1 MNNFGLIISGNL
13 TGFTTFY
20 ETPNVN
26 GILNG
31 VKFNFDF
38 RDLTTILRNEDKAY
52 TISFA
57 PSIIAVSLVT
67 CLLDSFRRP
76 GVLVV
81 SVLLPRNKKVE
92 SAMNAHNSKALYQLL
107 NSIHDTFREKNFV
120 NGMLN
125 QNKAVLMQ
133 DYYSDILSS
142 YVLASDA
149 LQRPINTRIDVAAP
163 NKRLGYVKSTEDNVP
178 LYLSSLCRKSYEGYH
193 HVFIAE
199 NAPQNIDEEPVE
211 VVLYSVKIT
220 NNGQR
225 IQNVRL
231 TDKIYNLQPEEG
243 EIDID
248 KNYTYQQVANGDAGR
263 NIIASFVGEAIEI
276 TYRFGQEKRNIQF
289 SFVDG
294 DDVVP
299 FASISPRVTLS
310 NGEKF
315 NIGSENWTFEGKEI
329 YDRKTIESGN
339 SNYIIKRESANLD
352 IRRFKE
358 GSTCLIQ
365 VERCSPIKITFHAP
379 YNKPKR
385 IEFRRKNGESKVFN
399 VESNLNEVLPGRL
412 EEYTYVIDS
421 DYYDRVTGQLPPLG
435 EQSTIDLR
443 AKTDNHS
450 IPATRTNSTNHRADI
465 TPQKTGTPVRG
476 VNNGGTLKLNSGE
489 GTDQKKPV
497 KKIKNEFLL
506 IAVVLCALLL
516 GGGGYYAYSHFFGTD
531 TTETNKDGDYVC
543 NQQIRFDF
551 IDETKDSFKEEPNWN
566 FESFDDLV
574 SVTMKKADGSNDGIN
589 IENNIPSEGVWYMF
603 NVDFVKNQKTEYVAQ
618 VQLKELLDGEPI
630 IIGEQQLNSDGFP
643 ETDTLYVVQ
652 INLYT
657 RWSDLQ
663 DFAKIK
669 NAMKLCEKHK
679 IEYIEQDLY
688 NKCNN
693 KLAEIEK
700 RSNDRLK
707 GFVELFKR
715 YLAGSEPYVNKEAEA
730 TASSKDGDKPKDK
743 INAYLDATRVV
754 LEEIPTK
761 VPKPNA
767 AEKVR
772 IAAIEKA
779 YKELKNTGQISS
791 FKNLS
796 KSQADVVKK
805 LCELYNAKSSDTK
818 AIDYITKRM
827 KVQKSFSQVQ
837 ITIQKLETL

>member
-399 VESNLNEVLPGRL
+399 VESYLNEVLPGRL
-412 EEYTYVIDS
+412 EEYTYVIES
-421 DYYDRVTGQLPPLG
+421 NYYDRVTGQLPPLG
-435 EQSTIDLR
+435 EQFTIDLR

-450 IPATRTNSTNHRADI
+450 IPATRTSSTNHGADI
-465 TPQKTGTPVRG
+465 IPQKTGTFVRG
-476 VNNGGTLKLNSGE
+476 VNNGGTLKLE
-489 GTDQKKPV
+489 GD
-497 KKIKNEFLL
+497 
-506 IAVVLCALLL
+506 
-516 GGGGYYAYSHFFGTD
+516 
-531 TTETNKDGDYVC
+531 
-543 NQQIRFDF
+543 
-551 IDETKDSFKEEPNWN
+551 
-566 FESFDDLV
+566 
-574 SVTMKKADGSNDGIN
+574 
-589 IENNIPSEGVWYMF
+589 NN
-603 NVDFVKNQKTEYVAQ
+603 A
-618 VQLKELLDGEPI
+618 
-630 IIGEQQLNSDGFP
+630 
-643 ETDTLYVVQ
+643 
-652 INLYT
+652 
-657 RWSDLQ
+657 
-663 DFAKIK
+663 
-669 NAMKLCEKHK
+669 
-679 IEYIEQDLY
+679 
-688 NKCNN
+688 NN
-693 KLAEIEK
+693 KQDNHRK
-700 RSNDRLK
+700 KKN
-707 GFVELFKR
+707 
-715 YLAGSEPYVNKEAEA
+715 
-730 TASSKDGDKPKDK
+730 
-743 INAYLDATRVV
+743 TRVV
-754 LEEIPTK
+754 LAGVVSAFLLAIVVTCVFFGEDIQQFFKGTSENPDIVSYNDSIDRDLIITFVDADGDFVKSDDKISIDVFTRIVNTYVSQQEYVEKIDSTKTGVFNWTYHVRGTASDIKELSFVCSVGTSIINKETK
-761 VPKPNA
+761 VNAEKLLPDSTSLDDGLQIKLKVRTSEIKLYEELPNIISNGGIVSQNKYDELNRRINNIGLEDFAFPLKEMFKSIKAEVPKKDDKQAGRKEDKKNVKNPTQDKSQTHSQNPNEISDEVRA
-767 AEKVR
+767 QFRRKVR
-772 IAAIEKA
+772 IGKTLKVKQAPGPQQHIET
-779 YKELKNTGQISS
+779 YNT
-791 FKNLS
+791 FMKD
-796 KSQADVVKK
+796 KFKK
-805 LCELYNAKSSDTK
+805 LSVDDQNAFIESLCKEKEYGGIPSLINRYSK
-818 AIDYITKRM
+818 KIK
-827 KVQKSFSQVQ
+827 Q
-837 ITIQKLETL
+837 

>member
-199 NAPQNIDEEPVE
+199 NAPQNIDEEPIE
-211 VVLYSVKIT
+211 VVFYSVMIT

-225 IQNVRL
+225 FQNVKL

-248 KNYTYQQVANGDAGR
+248 KNFTYQQVVNREAGR
-263 NIIASFVGEAIEI
+263 NIVASFAGDTIEI

-294 DDVVP
+294 GVVVP

-339 SNYIIKRESANLD
+339 SNYVIKRESANLD
-352 IRRFKE
+352 IRRLKD
-358 GSTCLIQ
+358 GATCLIQ
-365 VERCSPIKITFHAP
+365 VEQCCQIDFSFPKP

-385 IEFRRKNGESKVFN
+385 ITLKRRNGQSKSFI
-399 VESNLNEVLPGRL
+399 VEDYLNEVLPGKR
-412 EEYTYVIDS
+412 EEYSYIIESNFYETE
-421 DYYDRVTGQLPPLG
+421 TGQMPPVGSSVNIVLITKKEKQG
-435 EQSTIDLR
+435 NI
-443 AKTDNHS
+443 A
-450 IPATRTNSTNHRADI
+450 RTNPTGQYADAKSN
-465 TPQKTGTPVRG
+465 KTGTMSKG
-476 VNNGGTLKLNSGE
+476 VNVGGTLKLDGGE
-489 GTDQKKPV
+489 GTAQKKPA
-497 KKIKNEFLL
+497 KKIKKEFFL
-506 IAVVLCALLL
+506 IAVVLCGLLL
-516 GGGGYYAYSHFFGTD
+516 GGGGYCAYTHFFNND
-531 TTETNKDGDYVC
+531 TTETNSDEDTVC
-543 NQQIRFDF
+543 NQQIRCDF
-551 IDETKDSFKEEPNWN
+551 IDETKDLFKDEPNWN
-566 FESFDDLV
+566 FVSFDDLV
-574 SVTMKKADGSNDGIN
+574 SVTMNKTDGSNDGIN
-589 IENNIPSEGVWYMF
+589 IEDKIPSEGAWYMF
-603 NVDFVKNQKTEYVAQ
+603 NVDFDKKQETEYVAQ

-643 ETDTLYVVQ
+643 ETDTLYVVK

-663 DFAKIK
+663 EFAKIK
-669 NAMKLCEKHK
+669 NAMKLCEEHK

-715 YLAGSEPYVNKEAEA
+715 YLAESGPYVKKAED
-730 TASSKDGDKPKDK
+730 TASLNDDFKPKDK
-743 INAYLDATRVV
+743 INAYLDKTSVE
-754 LEEIPTK
+754 LEKIKTN

-767 AEKVR
+767 AERVR
-772 IAAIEKA
+772 IAAIKNA
-779 YKELKNTGQISS
+779 YTELRDNGTIRSY
-791 FKNLS
+791 KNLS
-796 KSQADVVKK
+796 ESQADVVKK
-805 LCELYNAKSSDTK
+805 LQKFYETKSSDK
-818 AIDYITKRM
+818 HAYIKSRM
-827 KVQKSFSQVQ
+827 KKQKSFYQVQ
-837 ITIQKLETL
+837 LEIQQLKDL

>member
-1 MNNFGLIISGNL
+1 MNNIALIISGNL
-13 TGFTTFY
+13 TGFQNFY
-20 ETPNVN
+20 ASPNAN
-26 GILNG
+26 EIY
-31 VKFNFDF
+31 KEAKFDF
-38 RDLTTILRNEDKAY
+38 DYRNFLTFLSNDDKAY
-52 TISFA
+52 AISFA
-57 PSIIAVSLVT
+57 PSVISVSLVT
-67 CLLDSFRRP
+67 RILDSFRRP

-81 SVLLPRNKKVE
+81 SILLPRNKKVE
-92 SAMNAHNSKALYQLL
+92 SAMNAQNNKALYQLL
-107 NSIHDTFREKNFV
+107 NAVYDTFREKNFV
-120 NGMLN
+120 NGMVN
-125 QNKAVLMQ
+125 QNAAVLMQ
-133 DYYSDILSS
+133 DYYTDILSNF
-142 YVLASDA
+142 VLVPDGR
-149 LQRPINTRIDVAAP
+149 QRPINARIDVSSP

-178 LYLSSLCRKSYEGYH
+178 LYLSSLCRKSYESYH

-211 VVLYSVKIT
+211 VVFYSVKVVNT
-220 NNGQR
+220 GLVL
-225 IQNVRL
+225 QNVKL
-231 TDKIYNLQPEEG
+231 TDKIYNLRPEEG

-248 KNYTYQQVANGDAGR
+248 KNFTYQQILNGEAGR
-263 NIIASFVGEAIEI
+263 NICASIVDEAIEI
-276 TYRFGQEKRNIQF
+276 SYRFGKETKEIKF
-289 SFVDG
+289 SFRDATG
-294 DDVVP
+294 SLIP
-299 FASISPRVTLS
+299 FVSVSPRIVFS
-310 NGEKF
+310 NGEKV
-315 NIGSENWTFEGKEI
+315 NISNEVWSFEGKEI
-329 YDRKTIESGN
+329 YERKTIESGN
-339 SNYIIKRESANLD
+339 SNFTIKRESANLD
-352 IRRFKE
+352 IRRLKN
-358 GSTCLIQ
+358 GSECLIH
-365 VERCSPIKITFHAP
+365 VEQSSPINIKFPAP
-379 YNKPKR
+379 YNKLKQ
-385 IEFRRKNGESKVFN
+385 ITFRRNNGESKVFN
-399 VESNLNEVLPGRL
+399 AEGYLNEVLPGRL
-412 EEYTYVIDS
+412 EEYTYVIES
-421 DYYDRVTGQLPPLG
+421 NYYERVMGQLPPLG
-435 EQSTIDLR
+435 VPFTIDLR

-450 IPATRTNSTNHRADI
+450 IPATRTTSTNHRADI

-506 IAVVLCALLL
+506 IAVVLCALLI
-516 GGGGYYAYSHFFGTD
+516 GGGGYYAYKHFFGKD
-531 TTETNKDGDYVC
+531 TTETSKDGDYVC

-603 NVDFVKNQKTEYVAQ
+603 NVDFVKKQKTEYVAQ
-618 VQLKELLDGEPI
+618 VQLKELLDEEPI

-643 ETDTLYVVQ
+643 ETDTLYVVNL
-652 INLYT
+652 NLYT

-663 DFAKIK
+663 EFAKIK

-715 YLAGSEPYVNKEAEA
+715 YLAGSKPYVNKEAEA

-743 INAYLDATRVV
+743 INAYLDATGVV

-772 IAAIEKA
+772 IDAIEKA
-779 YKELKNTGQISS
+779 YKELKNTGQIRS

-796 KSQADVVKK
+796 RSQADVVKK
-805 LCELYNAKSSDTK
+805 LGDLYKAKSSATK
-818 AIDYITKRM
+818 NITNRM
-827 KVQKSFSQVQ
+827 KKLKSFSQVQ
-837 ITIQKLETL
+837 SEIQRLENY